1 MDRPTRI
8 GVLELAAAELL
19 ESETNGSLR
28 IGVEGRQRDAVVI
41 TATGCCVVVGIE
53 NGAQVLLSVARLDG
67 CPERGPRVL
76 AARCE
81 ATLRRLHGLPD
92 DFVPTVDFDNEA
104 NARRFRQRLL
114 S

>member
-1 MDRPTRI
+1 VCSSWRR
-8 GVLELAAAELL
+8 LELL

-28 IGVEGRQRDAVVI
+28 IGVEGRRHDALVV
-41 TATGCCVVVGIE
+41 TAMGCSVVVGIE
-53 NGAQVLLSVARLDG
+53 NGAQVLLSVARLE
-67 CPERGPRVL
+67 CRPERGPRVL

-104 NARRFRQRLL
+104 NARRFRERLL
-114 S
+114 

>member
-8 GVLELAAAELL
+8 SLLEAAAAELL

-28 IGVEGRQRDAVVI
+28 IGAQGRRRDALVI
-41 TATGCCVVVGIE
+41 SAMGCCVVVGIE
-53 NGAQVLLSVARLDG
+53 NGAQILLSVAGLEG
-67 CPERGPRVL
+67 YPERGPRVL

-92 DFVPTVDFDNEA
+92 NFVPTVDFDNAA
-104 NARRFRQRLL
+104 NARRFRERLL
-114 S
+114 